1 MSCFISSGYTLDCRN
16 SSVGGVSYVWILGD
30 AGNTIS
36 GWTEDSQERI
46 TSISGSGTW
55 YLFELSKQGTSFE
68 ETIGVNGTNNSIV
81 YQPTL
86 TMNLPKLDYE
96 LRKLFAELT
105 AQNNIFYIWK
115 DNNGRYF
122 SGAFT
127 NGTLAS
133 AGSLTS
139 GLAYTDANGMSALV
153 LGPGGEP
160 NPTQQLLVTTNL
172 QALMTGMTVQTEA

>member
-16 SSVGGVSYVWILGD
+16 SSVGGVSYLWILGG

-36 GWTEDSQERI
+36 GWTEDVQERI

-68 ETIGVNGTNNSIV
+68 ETIAVNGTSQSVV
-81 YQPTL
+81 YQPAL
-86 TMNLPKLDYE
+86 TVNLPKLDYE

-105 AQNNIFYIWK
+105 SQNNIYFIWK

-127 NGTLAS
+127 NGVLAS
-133 AGSLTS
+133 AGSLSS
-139 GLAYTDANGMSALV
+139 GLAYSDLNGMSALV

-172 QALMTGMTVQTEA
+172 QALMTGMTVAQEA

>member
-16 SSVGGVSYVWILGD
+16 SSVGGVSYVWILGG

-36 GWTEDSQERI
+36 GWTEDAQERI
-46 TSISGSGTW
+46 TSISGSGVW
-55 YLFELSKQGTSFE
+55 YLFELSKQGSSFE
-68 ETIGVNGTNNSIV
+68 EAIAVNTTTNSIV

-86 TMNLPKLDYE
+86 TLNLPKLDYQ

-105 AQNNIFYIWK
+105 AQQNIFYIWK
-115 DNNGRYF
+115 DQNGRYF

-127 NGTLAS
+127 NGTVAS
-133 AGSLTS
+133 AGSLVS
-139 GLAYTDANGMSALV
+139 GLAYSDANGMTGLA

-160 NPTQQLLVTTNL
+160 NPTQQLLVTSTL
-172 QALMTGMTVQTEA
+172 GALMSGMTVDQEA